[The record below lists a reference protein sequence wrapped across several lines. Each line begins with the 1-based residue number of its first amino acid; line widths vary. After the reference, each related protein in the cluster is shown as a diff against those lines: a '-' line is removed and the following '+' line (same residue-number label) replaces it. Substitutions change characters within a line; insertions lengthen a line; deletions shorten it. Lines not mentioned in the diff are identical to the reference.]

1 MVLSSLVA
9 VLSIGTAAALAP
21 NQELGRRALLRTA
34 ASAAAIMPALSPLP
48 AYADATKAAA
58 LYQEEDH
65 NVGDASKYTP
75 SVKVDAKGSA
85 NSKLAIVL
93 PKPGPISDG
102 DYADCMWFMD
112 SKTFKVV
119 AAEAYGSNGLTSD
132 FSLRADTGVD
142 PVFSARIK
150 TGLTVVP
157 FVHCKK
163 GGTWEGAPFKL

>member
-1 MVLSSLVA
+1 MHHACISF
-9 VLSIGTAAALAP
+9 
-21 NQELGRRALLRTA
+21 
-34 ASAAAIMPALSPLP
+34 
-48 AYADATKAAA
+48 ADASKAAA

-65 NVGDASKYTP
+65 NVQSLDDPAKYKP

-93 PKPGPISDG
+93 PKPGPLSED

-112 SKTFKVV
+112 AKTFKVV
-119 AAEAYGSNGLTSD
+119 AAENYGENGLTQD
-132 FSLRADTGVD
+132 FSLRANTGLD
-142 PVFSARIK
+142 PAFSARIK